1 MRVKVIIPN
10 VGMSRET
17 LNEREVMLKRF
28 ARPDTEISVDCIS
41 TGPESIES
49 CYDEVLAGPEIVRR
63 AVEAERQAFDAVVV
77 YCFSDPAVEAARELV
92 SVPVIGPGEASILS
106 ALALG
111 QRFSIVTVLEETIPR
126 NVAHAHRLGV
136 PPWRLASV
144 RSVGIPV
151 SRLRDDL
158 DQTYNMLLPVARR
171 CRDEDGAHIIV
182 LACLGMAGLGE
193 RLQEELGLPVVDP
206 AFVAIAWAEWLVALG
221 LRHSQRT
228 YPRPAQKLRVLGR
241 GED

>member
-1 MRVKVIIPN
+1 MRIKVIIPN

-77 YCFSDPAVEAARELV
+77 YCFSDPAVEGARELV

-158 DQTYNMLLPVARR
+158 DQTYNMLLPVAKR
-171 CRDEDGAHIIV
+171 CRDEDGAHVIV
-182 LACLGMAGLGE
+182 LAWVWQGWVNDCKMN
-193 RLQEELGLPVVDP
+193 
-206 AFVAIAWAEWLVALG
+206 WACQLSI
-221 LRHSQRT
+221 RHSLQLRGQNGWQHWACAT
-228 YPRPAQKLRVLGR
+228 ASAPTRAPRKSCGY
-241 GED
+241 